1 MSSTLIID
9 FRQKNEPI
17 FRDEF
22 ILIGNLHDKNYKLFL
37 ENKITIGKMISDYQ
51 KIKNASQIFLLFS
64 DDEEETKKLVAI

>member
-22 ILIGNLHDKNYKLFL
+22 ILIGNLHDKLNIY
-37 ENKITIGKMISDYQ
+37 NITNTVK
-51 KIKNASQIFLLFS
+51 
-64 DDEEETKKLVAI
+64 